1 MREGQKDD
9 VRKTHNGTMME
20 EPKPPN
26 EKLVPQSQ
34 SLLVSVSYDLL
45 QAGKPGNLTGTNVQR
60 TYNPVGL

>member
-1 MREGQKDD
+1 
-9 VRKTHNGTMME
+9 MME